1 MKKWMNYVLVMG
13 LTAGTASAAWWPFG
27 GSKNDEP
34 AQAPAVPVAES
45 VTPDSQPPLT
55 PEQIEKR
62 KARKEARDKE
72 RQSISPEQMAKKK
85 AMQEELKQLGE
96 AARTES
102 DPAKK
107 EALVQQLRA
116 KLTQISDQGLARRQK
131 KLEEAEKELKAQK
144 EKLADMEQNKSA
156 RIEEKIRR
164 ILAGEPMKGPDGK
177 RPGTEGGKQPEPP
190 ASE

>member
-27 GSKNDEP
+27 GSKNAES
-34 AQAPAVPVAES
+34 APAVPVEES
-45 VTPDSQPPLT
+45 VKPDSRHPLT
-55 PEQIEKR
+55 PEQVEKR
-62 KARKEARDKE
+62 KARKEARREAGENKE
-72 RQSISPEQMAKKK
+72 RQERMAKRK
-85 AMQEELKQLGE
+85 AMHQELKQLGE

-107 EALVQQLRA
+107 EVLVQQLRV

-131 KLEEAEKELKAQK
+131 KLEEAEKELKALQD
-144 EKLADMEQNKSA
+144 KLANMEKNKSA

-164 ILAGEPMKGPDGK
+164 ILAGERMRGPDGK
-177 RPGTEGGKQPEPP
+177 RPGKEGGKQPEPP